1 MGSCAAQG
9 ATLRIMERIG
19 RIETVDIRDAWR
31 HEAHGFTRW
40 LFDNLDVL
48 GDAIGIE
55 LTGTRR
61 EAPTASFN
69 LDVLAEDASGNIV
82 VIENQFGNSD
92 HDHLGKVL
100 TYLASFDAAA
110 AVWIV
115 EKARSEHVAAISWL
129 NESAASAEF
138 FLVQIEVIRIGDS
151 LPAPRFTVIVQPSE
165 QLRRI
170 GIEKREVASRHAER
184 HAFWTEL
191 LKVSRERH
199 HLHAGVSPNE
209 TAYLV
214 AGSGVSGLTF
224 AYTVLEHSMRVE
236 LYISRGDEESSER
249 VFHSLEAHKSEIED
263 AFGQA
268 LVWQPMPGR
277 KSCRVKHD
285 LDGGGRLDREEWP
298 QIIRAAVDAMV
309 RLEVAIRPHLPT
321 IHG

>member
-1 MGSCAAQG
+1 MGS
-9 ATLRIMERIG
+9 IG
-19 RIETVDIRDAWR
+19 RIESVDIRVAWR

-61 EAPTASFN
+61 EAPTTSFN
-69 LDVLAEDASGNIV
+69 LDVLAEDADGNTI

-115 EKARSEHVAAISWL
+115 EKARSEHVAAINWL

-151 LPAPRFTVIVQPSE
+151 LPAPRFTVVAQPSE
-165 QLRRI
+165 ELRRI
-170 GIEKREVASRHAER
+170 GLAKREVAGRHAER

-191 LKVSRERH
+191 LKVSTERH
-199 HLHAGVSPNE
+199 LLHSGVSPNE
-209 TAYLV
+209 TAYLA
-214 AGSGVSGLTF
+214 AGSGVPGVTF

-236 LYISRGDEESSER
+236 LYISRGDEESSEWLFR
-249 VFHSLEAHKSEIED
+249 ALEAHKSEIEHV
-263 AFGQA
+263 FGQP
-268 LVWQPMPGR
+268 LVWDSMPGR
-277 KSCRVKHD
+277 KGCKIKVD
-285 LDGGGRLDREEWP
+285 LDGGGRQDREAWP
-298 QIIRAAVDAMV
+298 TIISAAVDAMA
-309 RLEVAIRPHLPT
+309 RLEVAIRPHLST
-321 IHG
+321 VHG